1 MRPRFVVSI
10 SLSSPSPVAQATD
23 LPKPYVVIGETETG
37 WLRVRREPSGTAE
50 ELGKANTGEK
60 LKYLGESTD
69 LGWHKIEFEGSV
81 GYVSGK
87 YVTLVK

>member
-1 MRPRFVVSI
+1 LRIRKE
-10 SLSSPSPVAQATD
+10 SSGSSD
-23 LPKPYVVIGETETG
+23 
-37 WLRVRREPSGTAE
+37 

-81 GYVSGK
+81 GWVSGK
-87 YVTLVK
+87 YATIVK